1 MGRCGLDGFIT
12 YFVTETYFHDWIR
25 TPEYDWA
32 NEIRAVGHAIFGTV
46 RISYIFTKIA
56 YTVGILESVGF
67 GFASQM
73 SPLAYR
79 GSISVRVCSK
89 ESILIKCLCEESDI
103 WCFILQETKQGRI
116 TETYIYIFFCF
127 VFVLIF
133 FFFFKSL
140 LYCIGKWFVW
150 WCHPTQSPPPPLL
163 SKALTSTVGEI
174 AW

>member
-1 MGRCGLDGFIT
+1 MTCCLFDLLYLVRLWTLYCVRKMGRCGLDGFIT

-116 TETYIYIFFCF
+116 TETYIYLFLLCFCF
-127 VFVLIF
+127 DLF
-133 FFFFKSL
+133 FFFF
-140 LYCIGKWFVW
+140 
-150 WCHPTQSPPPPLL
+150 
-163 SKALTSTVGEI
+163 
-174 AW
+174 